1 MHTVSRGREQV
12 AAEVW
17 ARGRPLVD
25 ERLEVI
31 VGATEALAE
40 GSLDEDE
47 RGRAWIAAQML
58 AGSLGSFGF
67 TGPST
72 LAAELEDALE
82 AGRPLRRQDAP
93 KLQGLVRAIRAQL
106 PLEEDA

>member
-17 ARGRPLVD
+17 ARGRPLVQ
-25 ERLEVI
+25 ERLELLE
-31 VGATEALAE
+31 GAAEALGA
-40 GSLDEDE
+40 
-47 RGRAWIAAQML
+47 GRLTPEARHEAWIAAQML

-72 LAAELEDALE
+72 LAGELEDTLE
-82 AGRPLRRQDAP
+82 AGHQLTRQQAP
-93 KLQGLVRAIRAQL
+93 QLTAVVRAIRAQL
-106 PLEEDA
+106 PLEQDA